1 MPGRIT
7 FMLLVI
13 ISSFSMTVKAQNMSP
28 VEVVQKQLDHYNQQN
43 LKGFAAMFA
52 EDVLLYQNLGDSI
65 PTLTGRVALEKRYGE
80 IFSRYPLNYSTLL
93 GRMVQGNF
101 VIDHEWITGREK
113 EMRIMAIYE
122 VVDGLIKR
130 CWFIR

>member
-1 MPGRIT
+1 MKAT
-7 FMLLVI
+7 CFTLLMV
-13 ISSFSMTVKAQNMSP
+13 ISSFLIEVNAQTMSP
-28 VEVVQKQLDHYNQQN
+28 VEVVQKQLDHYNKQDS
-43 LKGFAAMFA
+43 KAFAAMFA
-52 EDVLLYQNLGDSI
+52 EDVLLFQNLGDSV
-65 PTLTGRVALEKRYGE
+65 PTVTGRSALEKRYAD
-80 IFSRYPLNYSTLL
+80 IFGKYPKNYSTLL

-122 VVDGLIKR
+122 VANGLIKR